1 MPQALRFGPG
11 QLRFLLAALVV
22 VSHLTGL
29 NIGRPAVML
38 FFLLSGFWVARLF
51 AGWKTG
57 TARFLASR
65 LLRIWPIYAIVTLA
79 AWLLLRL
86 ADAPH
91 PADPWSALALI
102 GLAARPGDVLG
113 VSWSLD
119 IELQFYLALPLISVL
134 MQRLSLAVL
143 AGVAA
148 LAFAAGIA
156 LFAAG
161 LPTLLF
167 YLPIFLAGVAIQAS
181 NWQPAR
187 PLVQASLIAAS
198 VFGTAAVAV
207 PALNGLVFKASFA
220 DSVAENIGHMAWV
233 LLLAPAIAWNV
244 RQSSGRV
251 DRWLGDMSYTLY
263 LVHLPVVKLLAE
275 TGSMAEIGMKLLAL
289 IAILLASLAVFTGID
304 RPIEQWRQRLWRRPA
319 DHPAP

>member
-1 MPQALRFGPG
+1 MPQVLQFGPG

-38 FFLLSGFWVARLF
+38 FFLLSGFWVACLF
-51 AGWKTG
+51 AGWQTG

-65 LLRIWPIYAIVTLA
+65 LLRIWPIYAVVTLA

-86 ADAPH
+86 AEAPH

-119 IELQFYLALPLISVL
+119 IELQFYLALPLIAAL
-134 MQRLSLAVL
+134 MQRLPIAVL
-143 AGVAA
+143 AGLAT
-148 LAFAAGIA
+148 LAFAGGIA

-167 YLPIFLAGVAIQAS
+167 YLPIFLAGVAIHETR
-181 NWQPAR
+181 WQPGR
-187 PLVQASLIAAS
+187 PLMQISLIAAIA
-198 VFGTAAVAV
+198 FGAVTAML
-207 PALNGLVFKASFA
+207 PALNGLLFKASFA
-220 DSVAENIGHMAWV
+220 DSVAENMGHMAWV
-233 LLLAPAIAWNV
+233 LLLAPVVAWNV
-244 RQSSGRV
+244 HQMSDRV

-263 LVHLPVVKLLAE
+263 LVHLPVVKLLAVIVPM
-275 TGSMAEIGMKLLAL
+275 TSAGVKLLAVV
-289 IAILLASLAVFTGID
+289 AILLVTIAVFTGID
-304 RPIEQWRQRLWRRPA
+304 RPIEMWRQRLWRRPVA
-319 DHPAP
+319 QRPA